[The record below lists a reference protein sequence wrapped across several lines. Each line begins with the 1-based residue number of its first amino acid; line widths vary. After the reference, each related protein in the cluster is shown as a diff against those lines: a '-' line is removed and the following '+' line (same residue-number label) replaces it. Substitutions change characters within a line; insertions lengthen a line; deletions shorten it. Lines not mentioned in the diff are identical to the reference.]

1 MKNDEEFQNE
11 DIEGTSKTKK
21 HLIYAAASAVAVLVI
36 AAILGIFKASS
47 TAEAIKIICD
57 AFFAAGVLMGGVGIL
72 SWIGTSGSFDIFSY
86 SAKVIGYKFKPKAH
100 LENYY
105 DYKQEK
111 AKNRKP
117 WLKELTICGAI
128 CILLA
133 VVMLVIY
140 NQI

>member
-21 HLIYAAASAVAVLVI
+21 HLLYAAITVVAVLVL
-36 AAILGIFKASS
+36 AFILGLFKA
-47 TAEAIKIICD
+47 TNAKEAIKTICD
-57 AFFAAGVLMGGVGIL
+57 AFFAAGVLMAGVGIL
-72 SWIGTSGSFDIFSY
+72 SWIGKGGSFDIFSY
-86 SAKVIGYKFKPKAH
+86 SGKVIGYKFKPKAH

>member
-1 MKNDEEFQNE
+1 MKNDEELQNE

-21 HLIYAAASAVAVLVI
+21 PLIYAAASAVAVLVI

-47 TAEAIKIICD
+47 TAEAIRIICD
-57 AFFAAGVLMGGVGIL
+57 AFFAAGVLMAGVGIL
-72 SWIGTSGSFDIFSY
+72 SWIGKGGSFDIFSY
-86 SAKVIGYKFKPKAH
+86 SGKVIGYKFKPKAH